1 MPLSKRKGV
10 SKFVHRKLLFRLRRL
25 AIIFLIILGIL
36 IYEISHNYIAA
47 YLAIAGFG
55 LGYVIGNLVSRR
67 MHIISWDAGTTKAV
81 TKMDH
86 IGIAILIVYII
97 FALTRHWIF
106 SHWFTGY
113 ALTAFSLSV
122 GAGGMLGR
130 LWNTR
135 KKIREILKREGYLY
149 PLKGNPGV

>member
-25 AIIFLIILGIL
+25 VVIFLIILSIL

-55 LGYVIGNLVSRR
+55 VGYIIGNLVSRR
-67 MHIISWDAGTTKAV
+67 MHIISWDAATTKAV
-81 TKMDH
+81 TKMDR
-86 IGIAILIVYII
+86 IGIIILVAYII

-106 SHWFTGY
+106 SYWFTGY
-113 ALTAFSLSV
+113 GLTAFSLSV

-149 PLKGNPGV
+149 PIKNDTKM